1 MKTKKMNV
9 KESLNEIF
17 QNYVVETTEGTFQ
30 VFKSFTYG
38 EMALSF
44 LLFTLIVLFVLKWIW
59 EVVR

>member
-1 MKTKKMNV
+1 MNV

-44 LLFTLIVLFVLKWIW
+44 LLLTFIVLFVLKWIW